1 MRSTSLV
8 ACLLI
13 GASSAAAHETI
24 TTKLTWTREISRIVY
39 KRCVSCHQEGGSA
52 FSLVN
57 YEEARP
63 WAKAIKEE
71 VLTRR
76 MPPWNAVKGFG
87 DFKDDAGLTQEQIT
101 LIAEWVEGGAPQGD
115 PVYLPSKPRLRKPR
129 AAEAVG
135 AGMRVTGTV
144 ALKATAEFAAI
155 QPGPL
160 EPGDAV
166 QVTALR
172 PDGTVEPLLWVQ
184 NFNQGFNQT
193 YYFAEPVRLPA
204 GTKIAVTG
212 GGEVTL
218 FRRKL

>member
-1 MRSTSLV
+1 MRGTSLLT
-8 ACLLI
+8 CLLI
-13 GASSAAAHETI
+13 GASVAAAHETI

-39 KRCVSCHQEGGSA
+39 QRCVSCHQEGGGA

-57 YEEARP
+57 YDEARP
-63 WAKAIKEE
+63 WAKAMKEE

-87 DFKDDAGLTQEQIT
+87 DFKNDAGLTQEQIT

-115 PVYLPSKPRLRKPR
+115 PLYLPPKPRLRKPR
-129 AAEAVG
+129 APEDVG
-135 AGMRVTGTV
+135 AAVRVTGKL
-144 ALKATAEFAAI
+144 ALKATTEFAAI

-160 EPGDAV
+160 EPGVSV

-184 NFNQGFNQT
+184 NFNADFNQA
-193 YYFAEPVRLPA
+193 YYFAEPVKLPA
-204 GTKIAVTG
+204 GTKIEVTG
-212 GGEVTL
+212 GGAVTL